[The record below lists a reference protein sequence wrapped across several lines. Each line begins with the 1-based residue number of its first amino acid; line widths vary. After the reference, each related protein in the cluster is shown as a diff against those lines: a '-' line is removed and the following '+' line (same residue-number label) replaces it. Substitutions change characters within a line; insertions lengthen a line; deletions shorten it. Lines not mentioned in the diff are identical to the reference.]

1 MAKKTTDKN
10 YIFKTA
16 NGRATLSRTDKNHS
30 ASCEFPF
37 IIRNDKGILVK
48 ASRKYVIDYLYAL
61 TEK

>member
-37 IIRNDKGILVK
+37 IIRNENGAMVK
-48 ASRKYVIDYLYAL
+48 ASRQYVIDYLYAL
-61 TEK
+61 TQK